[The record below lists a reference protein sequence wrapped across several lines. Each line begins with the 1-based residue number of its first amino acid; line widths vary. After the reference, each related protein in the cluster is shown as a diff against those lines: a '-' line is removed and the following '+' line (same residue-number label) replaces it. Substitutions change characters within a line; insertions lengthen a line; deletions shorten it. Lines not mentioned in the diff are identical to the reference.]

1 MEFFTIF
8 VIVTVVVFIMV
19 AGMGMWA
26 TGVFP
31 EGDAEIRNARAH
43 NRRVEKLTREK
54 LRHDREMARYRRHVR
69 KHRNRR

>member
-31 EGDAEIRNARAH
+31 EGDADIRNARAH

>member
-8 VIVTVVVFIMV
+8 TIVTVAVFVMV

-26 TGVFP
+26 TDVCAK
-31 EGDAEIRNARAH
+31 DADIRNARAR
-43 NRRVEKLTREK
+43 NRKVEKLTREK
-54 LRHDREMARYRRHVR
+54 LRHDREMSRIRRVR

>member
-8 VIVTVVVFIMV
+8 VIVTAAVFIMV
-19 AGMGMWA
+19 TGMGMWA

-31 EGDAEIRNARAH
+31 EGDADIRNARAH

-54 LRHDREMARYRRHVR
+54 LRHDREMARIRRVR

>member
-8 VIVTVVVFIMV
+8 VIVTVAVFIMV

>member
-8 VIVTVVVFIMV
+8 VIVTVAVFIMV

-26 TGVFP
+26 SGALP
-31 EGDAEIRNARAH
+31 ERDADISEVRAH
-43 NRRVEKLTREK
+43 NRKVEKLTREK
-54 LRHDREMARYRRHVR
+54 LRHDREMARIRRVR